1 MGSSLGSEVGGE
13 EVARRQPPEA
23 GSVTCHP
30 IASFQNSPHWGV
42 VTGSSRPGPRK
53 EGGARRIRN
62 IPNIR
67 APCSFLFIPGSC
79 KERVRLWEQV
89 AEGRSKERAKNDDPQ
104 LIVAVQ
110 LSEVFFFSFLF
121 CDGRA
126 GGPMVGSKRVPTQNS
141 SFESCAL

>member
-30 IASFQNSPHWGV
+30 MASFQNSPHWGV

-89 AEGRSKERAKNDDPQ
+89 AEGGSKERAKNDDPQ

-110 LSEVFFFSFLF
+110 LSEVFFFSLSFL
-121 CDGRA
+121 
-126 GGPMVGSKRVPTQNS
+126 
-141 SFESCAL
+141 